1 MPPKPASA
9 IKNYYDKLESIEQ
22 RGGKN
27 EGATR
32 DAFQSLLNEWGKP
45 HSLVVIGEQTIESRK
60 KSRIRLD
67 GILIDNN
74 RFHRGLWEAKDS
86 SDTLEAEIT
95 KKINV
100 GYPLDNIIF
109 ENTRQAVLFQGG
121 QRVLSCD
128 MRDHLRLKQ
137 LLEQFITFVP
147 PDIEEFNKAV
157 AKFREEIPTLAQN
170 LTDLI
175 EEAKKKNKRFREA
188 LESFLTL
195 CRSSLNP
202 DTTSAQVEDM
212 LKQHLLTERIFRSI
226 FQNSD
231 FVRRNAVAS
240 ELEKMVDALISQS
253 NNRNEFLQTIN
264 HIYRPIEEK
273 ALSITDY
280 NDKQALLNGLYE
292 QFFQAYST
300 KTADT
305 HGIVYTPAEIVRWM
319 VTSVQKA
326 LESEFGLGLEA
337 EGVHIIDPCVGTG
350 TFMMEILQ
358 QIPASCLE
366 EKYRHELHANEIQL
380 LPYYIASQN
389 IEHAYSE
396 RMGSYLSFEG
406 ICFADTLE
414 IMEVPQ
420 LTMFALE
427 NSERVAKQKQAP
439 IRVVIGNPPYN
450 VGQVNENDN
459 NKNRKHGTVDK
470 RIADTYVKDSSATLK
485 RQLYDPYVE
494 FFRWATDRLGDRD
507 GIVCFVSNN
516 SFVEQIAFDGMR
528 KHLLQDF
535 TRIYTF
541 DMGGNVRKNPKLS
554 GTKHNVFGIQV
565 GVTITLLVR
574 NRQHL
579 KQELFYARLDE
590 IWTKEQKLKHLTEVK
605 DYTGVEWQ
613 LLKPDERNTWLT
625 EGLHD
630 DFKTFLPMATKEA
643 KAGKGIEANTL
654 FKTYSSGVLTS
665 RDAWSYHFDAEELSK
680 SIQAFIDTYNEQV
693 FKWTRKENSKISV
706 DDFVLYD
713 DKRIKWS
720 RNLKRDLQR
729 GQFTQFSPQAIRH
742 SLYRPFTKQFLY
754 FADHIVDERGT
765 TGVFFP
771 TSETEEEN
779 ICICLTGIGSE
790 KPFMT
795 LIAKAIPDLH
805 LVGAGASTQ
814 CFPFYTY
821 AEDGSNRQENI
832 TDFALQKYRDHY
844 QDETITKW
852 DIFHYVYAVLHA
864 PAYRQ
869 KYAENLKRDLPRI
882 PFVSAESFRAYV
894 EAGAKLAK
902 LHRDYEEVTPYTL
915 KRLENRDVPLNWEVD
930 DKGMKLSPD
939 KISLRYN
946 EWLTLANIPPKAFEY
961 RLGNRSALEW
971 VVDQYRVSTDS
982 RSGLTHDPNDS
993 ENPKAIIKLVEQV
1006 VRVSLET
1013 VATIGNLPPLE

>member
-95 KKINV
+95 KKISV

-157 AKFREEIPTLAQN
+157 AKFREEIPTLAAN

-188 LESFLTL
+188 LQSFLTL

-450 VGQVNENDN
+450 IGQENQNDN
-459 NKNRKHGTVDK
+459 NKNRPHETVDK
-470 RIADTYVKDSSATLK
+470 RIKETYAKASRATNVNKLSDVYVK
-485 RQLYDPYVE
+485 

-516 SFVEQIAFDGMR
+516 SFLEQIAFDGMR

-541 DMGGNVRKNPKLS
+541 DLGGNVRKNPKLS
-554 GTKHNVFGIQV
+554 GTRHNVFGIQV
-565 GVTITLLVR
+565 GVTMTLLVR
-574 NRQHL
+574 NQQHSTP
-579 KQELFYARLDE
+579 ELYYARLDE
-590 IWTKEQKLKHLTEVK
+590 IWTKEQKLNHLTKLK
-605 DYTGVEWQ
+605 DYTDVEWQ
-613 LLKPDERNTWLT
+613 LLMPDDRNTWLR
-625 EGLHD
+625 EGLQD
-630 DFKTFLPMATKEA
+630 DFKDLLPIGSKETKAVSGLNSES
-643 KAGKGIEANTL
+643 I
-654 FKTYSSGVLTS
+654 FKTFCMGILTS
-665 RDAWSYHFDAEELSK
+665 RDSWVYDFNRETLVEK
-680 SIQAFIDTYNEQV
+680 IKRFIETFNGEIDRYKRAGEPSDIDN
-693 FKWTRKENSKISV
+693 
-706 DDFVLYD
+706 FVLYD
-713 DKRIKWS
+713 DKQIKWS
-720 RNLKRDLQR
+720 RDLKSDLKRKR
-729 GQFTQFSPQAIRH
+729 YAQFDQSKIR
-742 SLYRPFTKQFLY
+742 SGLFRPFTKKVYFFDSILNQDIALHPKFL
-754 FADHIVDERGT
+754 
-765 TGVFFP
+765 P
-771 TSETEEEN
+771 TSETEQEN
-779 ICICLTGIGSE
+779 SVICLSGIGNN
-790 KPFMT
+790 KPFHSLVT
-795 LIAKAIPDLH
+795 SAIPCFDL
-805 LVGAGASTQ
+805 LEKTQ